1 MKHGHTAA
9 GCVARVALAA
19 ASLLFWLSLGVA
31 VIGKAADPA
40 NLVYLGVLG
49 VGITGALIARFRPRR
64 MARFWLVTALAQA
77 LVLGIALTAGLGSPW
92 NGPIEILV
100 LNGLFAALFAGS
112 AWLFRRAARGQLE
125 PVPAT
130 RRRWPVVLLGLG
142 AALAMFLGVKWKSLT
157 VSGGQQ
163 PAEPFRIAGNLYY
176 VGANDV
182 TSFLITG
189 PEGHVLID
197 GGYPGTP
204 PLILD
209 SIARLGFD
217 IRDVEVLLN
226 SEPHY
231 DHAGGLAALQEA
243 SGAELWL
250 SEASADAIAAGG
262 ADPGAFLPYR
272 LLVWSG
278 ILRYPIPRIDHRFE
292 DGATIRLGPIE
303 LTAHV
308 TGGHTRGCTSWSFP
322 VRHGDRELHA
332 VSACSLL
339 LLPGMS
345 LVEPQRYPGIRDD
358 FERAFPLLRSLPVD
372 IFLTTHARQF
382 GRYRKFRQQ
391 ADAEDPADPF
401 IDREGYLSYID
412 TAEARFREALADQ
425 QRRR

>member
-1 MKHGHTAA
+1 MGWP
-9 GCVARVALAA
+9 AR
-19 ASLLFWLSLGVA
+19 LFA
-31 VIGKAADPA
+31 
-40 NLVYLGVLG
+40 
-49 VGITGALIARFRPRR
+49 
-64 MARFWLVTALAQA
+64 TALAQA
-77 LVLGIALTAGLGSPW
+77 LVAVIALIAGLGSPW
-92 NGPIEILV
+92 SGPLEILV
-100 LNGLFAALFAGS
+100 LNGFFVALFVGS

-125 PVPAT
+125 STTAT
-130 RRRWPVVLLGLG
+130 RRCWPAVLLGVA

-157 VSGGQQ
+157 VRGGQQ

-182 TSFLITG
+182 TSFLLTG

-204 PLILD
+204 PLIIE

-217 IRDVEVLLN
+217 IRDVKVLLN

-231 DHAGGLAALQEA
+231 DHAGGVAALQEA
-243 SGAELWL
+243 SGAELWV
-250 SEASADAIAAGG
+250 SDPSADAIASGG
-262 ADPGAFLPYR
+262 ADGASFLPYKI
-272 LLVWSG
+272 LVWSG
-278 ILRYPIPRIDHRFE
+278 ILRYPAARIDHRFQ

-303 LTAHV
+303 LTAHI

-322 VRHGDRELHA
+322 VRHGDRELHV

-345 LVEPQRYPGIRDD
+345 LVEPERYPGIRAD
-358 FERAFPLLRSLPVD
+358 FERSFRVLRSLPAD
-372 IFLTTHARQF
+372 IFLTTHAREF
-382 GRYRKFRQQ
+382 GRYRKFREQ

-412 TAEARFREALADQ
+412 SAEARFREALADQ
-425 QRRR
+425 QRRH